1 MYFRI
6 LVDGKEKIISKYLPD
21 HSRQT
26 ENKVRKEI
34 IDYYLDD
41 ENAYEVLIMESYR
54 EDV

>member
-6 LVDGKEKIISKYLPD
+6 IVDGKEKIIMKDLPD
-21 HSRQT
+21 RSRQT

-34 IDYYLDD
+34 IDYYLDVED
-41 ENAYEVLIMESYR
+41 AHEILIMESYK